1 MLVAIFLPST
11 THKES
16 ISVGEQ
22 WRIKFSKNNLKKFDL
37 LGAFLVL
44 VASVLLVFALEEG
57 GDRYRW
63 DSAAVIASLVLSAI
77 AWVAF
82 VAWELWLERSHLLQ
96 EPIFPMRL
104 LKNRVVAGMMA

>member
-1 MLVAIFLPST
+1 MSERW
-11 THKES
+11 K
-16 ISVGEQ
+16 
-22 WRIKFSKNNLKKFDL
+22 IKFSKDTLKKVDL

-57 GDRYRW
+57 GDRYPW
-63 DSAAVIASLVLSAI
+63 DSAAVIASLVLSAV

-82 VAWELWLERSHLLQ
+82 VAWELWLERSHLVQ